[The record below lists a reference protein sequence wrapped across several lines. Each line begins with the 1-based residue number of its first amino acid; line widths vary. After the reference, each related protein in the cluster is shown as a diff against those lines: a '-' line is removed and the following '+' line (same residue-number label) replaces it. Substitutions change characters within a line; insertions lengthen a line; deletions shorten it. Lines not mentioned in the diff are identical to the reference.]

1 MFHTL
6 TPRPHRL
13 SPLILLV
20 AVCALQLGA
29 FGDSARGTAPSE
41 AHLTTSA
48 PLPPTAPTS
57 DAIGLERLDGD
68 SGAGGPSPAAPA
80 AVAAQSESVSAV
92 VVSFCPWRAQDALA
106 RAGRFTA
113 PSTAPPVSRV

>member
-6 TPRPHRL
+6 SPRPHCL

-29 FGDSARGTAPSE
+29 FGHGGRGTAPAE
-41 AHLTTSA
+41 EHLATSA
-48 PLPPTAPTS
+48 PLPPPASTS
-57 DAIGLERLDGD
+57 DTIGFERLDGD
-68 SGAGGPSPAAPA
+68 SGAGGASPATAP
-80 AVAAQSESVSAV
+80 AVAARSESVSTV
-92 VVSFCPWRAQDALA
+92 GVSFCPWRAQDALA

-113 PSTAPPVSRV
+113 PSTAPPFSRV